1 MLVLSGESKP
11 AVASLLLCRLRFS
24 SLSFPGL
31 SVKDLLSLSS
41 LNSVSILVISASF
54 APIRDGVLAAKSEVL
69 IESIKSPKSLKSK
82 RLETDLLDD
91 PLVEPLDNPLDDVGY
106 ILRVGS
112 LDNPLDEVLDN
123 PLDEPMDGALDDP
136 LDGALFPPLLIGC
149 KWFINAIIFGIF
161 NGVA

>member
-54 APIRDGVLAAKSEVL
+54 APIWDGVLAAKSEVL
-69 IESIKSPKSLKSK
+69 IESIKSSKSK
-82 RLETDLLDD
+82 RLETELLDD
-91 PLVEPLDNPLDDVGY
+91 PLVEPLDNPLDEVGY

-112 LDNPLDEVLDN
+112 LDNPLDGVLEN
-123 PLDEPMDGALDDP
+123 PLDDPLDDP
-136 LDGALFPPLLIGC
+136 LDGALDRALFPPLLIGC

>member
-1 MLVLSGESKP
+1 MSASSRPELSLVLVLSGESKP

-54 APIRDGVLAAKSEVL
+54 APIWDGVLAAKSEVL
-69 IESIKSPKSLKSK
+69 IESIKSSKSK
-82 RLETDLLDD
+82 RLETELLDD
-91 PLVEPLDNPLDDVGY
+91 PLVEPLDNPLDEVGY

-112 LDNPLDEVLDN
+112 LDNPLDGVLDN
-123 PLDEPMDGALDDP
+123 PLDGVLENPLDDPLDDP
-136 LDGALFPPLLIGC
+136 LDGALDRALFLPL
-149 KWFINAIIFGIF
+149 
-161 NGVA
+161 

>member
-1 MLVLSGESKP
+1 M
-11 AVASLLLCRLRFS
+11 
-24 SLSFPGL
+24 

-54 APIRDGVLAAKSEVL
+54 APIWDGVLASKSEVL
-69 IESIKSPKSLKSK
+69 IESIKSSKSK
-82 RLETDLLDD
+82 RLETEPLDD
-91 PLVEPLDNPLDDVGY
+91 PLVEPLDNPLDEVGY

-112 LDNPLDEVLDN
+112 LDSPLDSPLENPLEN
-123 PLDEPMDGALDDP
+123 PLDDP
-136 LDGALFPPLLIGC
+136 LDDALDGALERALFPPLLIGC